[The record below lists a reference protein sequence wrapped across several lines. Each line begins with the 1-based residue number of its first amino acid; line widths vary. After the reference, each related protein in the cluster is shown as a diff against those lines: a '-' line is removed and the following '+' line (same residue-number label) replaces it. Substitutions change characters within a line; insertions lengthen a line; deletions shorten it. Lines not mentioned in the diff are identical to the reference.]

1 MIKYFTNN
9 LNEILILKIP
19 NNLIDKNK
27 MYYDLILFYELDNIK
42 IKYKNII
49 ISKNEL
55 KNLIYNNILFSNSI
69 FPVFKF
75 FELFFF

>member
-1 MIKYFTNN
+1 MNINKYFINN

-42 IKYKNII
+42 IKYNDLII
-49 ISKNEL
+49 FKNEL
-55 KNLIYNNILFSNSI
+55 KNLIYNNKYLS
-69 FPVFKF
+69 KF
-75 FELFFF
+75 YISSV

>member
-1 MIKYFTNN
+1 MNINKYFINN

-19 NNLIDKNK
+19 NNLLDKNK

-42 IKYKNII
+42 IIYKNII

-55 KNLIYNNILFSNSI
+55 KNLIYNNKYISKYYFST
-69 FPVFKF
+69 V
-75 FELFFF
+75 